1 MSNRRK
7 RFQRIIILGSGL
19 AFLGS
24 TGFILIEALSNS
36 PQQPAPTKTANSTP
50 AQLAEREQ
58 GYELVLKR
66 EPENPAALQGLVETR
81 IQMDDLAGA
90 IEPMEKLVEIYPE
103 QPELKALLEALKQQ
117 ADSQG
122 DGTSDR

>member
-1 MSNRRK
+1 MRLWV
-7 RFQRIIILGSGL
+7 ILL
-19 AFLGS
+19 
-24 TGFILIEALSNS
+24 NS
-36 PQQPAPTKTANSTP
+36 QHPPRQPPRHR

-90 IEPMEKLVEIYPE
+90 IEPMEKLVKIYPE
-103 QPELKALLEALKQQ
+103 QPELQALLEALKQQ
-117 ADSQG
+117 AQPQESNG
-122 DGTSDR
+122 DR